1 MLGLTKRRLLL
12 IAVPVIA
19 LLGISQ
25 TNIPSGGMDILNSA
39 GDAVI
44 QFFDT
49 GDILVTGTLDADVY
63 EQDGVVYDLSAMGAG
78 AKHTIKDE
86 GTSRTARTNINFI
99 GPTVAA
105 TDNSGAD
112 STDVTINAVAGP
124 GSSTDNTLPRFDS
137 TTGKI
142 IQSSGIVVDDSN
154 NVSGV
159 GTLDLGTPLAVADGG
174 TGVATLADAGV
185 VVGNGTGNVQVT
197 GAGTSGQVLTSN
209 GTGVDPTF
217 QTFPGG
223 GDALTT
229 NPLDQFAGTT
239 SAEFSGVITDE
250 TGTGLVA
257 LNNSPAFITPNLGTP
272 SVLTLT
278 NATGLP
284 VVGGGTGASTLTDAG
299 VLIGNGTGVVQATSA
314 GTSGQV
320 LTSNGVGVDP
330 TFQTVS
336 GTGDVA
342 GPASATDNAL
352 SRFDGTTGKTIQNSA
367 ATLDDSGNLTAT
379 SFIGDGSSLTGIGG
393 TGDVDGPASSTDN
406 AITRFDST
414 TGKII
419 QNSGVIIDDS
429 NNISGVGTLDLG
441 TALAVADG
449 GSGAGTFTDGG
460 VIIGNGTSALQ
471 ATSAG
476 TSGQVL
482 TSNGTG
488 VDPTFQTV
496 VAGDPTYGSESA
508 ASDDAVF
515 VDENNWLG
523 LGITD
528 PLEEIHIY
536 ATASAPRMIYQ
547 YYSTAGGDV
556 TQYPGTTISVT
567 GPDNSWSNPINANAN
582 DGFYAQSI
590 HISWPQYTEDLQSD
604 AFDFSGISDDASILG
619 VEIDVEALGT
629 VTATTIFDDVYLVRG
644 GTKDT
649 AEDRAAGTALTDSFA
664 VYTFGGPTDDWGGI
678 TVAEVKDPDFGT
690 ALQFYSTSGRPQVDY
705 ITVTIYYSDVSGD
718 YIWSSGNDISD
729 GAYTI
734 RANATDQVR
743 IAYATGD
750 TEFTGEVTAA
760 AFIGD
765 GSGLTGLSSAGIA
778 DPGSST
784 DRAILTWNGTTGDA
798 VRDNTVGI
806 DASGNITLASTDT
819 VDGRDISVDGTK
831 LDGIASGATAN
842 TGTVTSAAVS
852 GTDGIEVDSGSP
864 ITTSGTFTLGI
875 NAATLF
881 GHLLGA
887 STVTVAADD
896 YIAIGDTSNSGAL
909 RKILA
914 GDLAL
919 AVTGSDNYLF
929 KKIGSTGQFEA
940 TGLLVADTTNNVSG
954 LGTLNDHALPSG
966 TAELVSISATQT
978 LTNKRHTKR
987 TGTTTSSA
995 TPTINTDNVDLYI
1008 ITAQAAN
1015 ITSMTTNLTGSPG
1028 TGDEFWVWITGT
1040 TNWTLAWGASFASG
1054 PETLPVAITNKQ
1066 LWSHFIYD
1074 GTIWRCVAAGSNP

>member
-12 IAVPVIA
+12 IAVPIIA

-49 GDILVTGTLDADVY
+49 GDVLVTGTLDADVY

-185 VVGNGTGNVQVT
+185 VVGNGTGVVQVT
-197 GAGTSGQVLTSN
+197 DAGTSGQVLTSN

-217 QTFPGG
+217 QSFPGG

-229 NPLDQFAGTT
+229 NPLDQFASTT

-250 TGTGLVA
+250 TGTGLVV
-257 LNNSPAFITPNLGTP
+257 LGTSPTLTTPNLGTP

-284 VVGGGTGASTLTDAG
+284 VAGGGTGASTLTDAG

-320 LTSNGVGVDP
+320 LTSNGIGVDP
-330 TFQTVS
+330 TFQTVA
-336 GTGDVA
+336 GAGDVA

-379 SFIGDGSSLTGIGG
+379 SFIGSGASLTGL
-393 TGDVDGPASSTDN
+393 GDVDGPGSSTDN
-406 AITRFDST
+406 TLPRFDST

-419 QNSGVIIDDS
+419 QGSGVVVDDS
-429 NNISGVGTLDLG
+429 NNMSGVATLDL
-441 TALAVADG
+441 TTPLAVAEG
-449 GSGAGTFTDGG
+449 GSGAATFTDGG
-460 VIIGNGTSALQ
+460 VLIGNGTSALQ

-488 VDPTFQTV
+488 VDPTFQTITG
-496 VAGDPTYGSESA
+496 GDPTYGSEA
-508 ASDDAVF
+508 AATDDAVF

-523 LGITD
+523 LGILN
-528 PLEEIHIY
+528 PVGPVHIY
-536 ATASAPRMIYQ
+536 SATAAPRIYYEYFDDAVTNTGWVIANAGANVDYGGSVDWTSPGSVTADDGTDATSAPGSHDDSDYLRATFDLSALIPSGATINGVEARYQ
-547 YYSTAGGDV
+547 VSQSASGPEENQVFLVVGGAAVGTDQGV
-556 TQYPGTTISVT
+556 NGVYTGTPTNYDNGGASNLWGTTITRAQAVAADFGFQFGTQDSDT
-567 GPDNSWSNPINANAN
+567 GSETTYCDAMWIKVYYTPATSYTWS
-582 DGFYAQSI
+582 
-590 HISWPQYTEDLQSD
+590 
-604 AFDFSGISDDASILG
+604 
-619 VEIDVEALGT
+619 
-629 VTATTIFDDVYLVRG
+629 
-644 GTKDT
+644 
-649 AEDRAAGTALTDSFA
+649 
-664 VYTFGGPTDDWGGI
+664 GGI
-678 TVAEVKDPDFGT
+678 
-690 ALQFYSTSGRPQVDY
+690 
-705 ITVTIYYSDVSGD
+705 
-718 YIWSSGNDISD
+718 DISD
-729 GAYTI
+729 EAFTL
-734 RANATDQVR
+734 RAGSTDQMR
-743 IAYATGD
+743 MAYATGD
-750 TEFTGEVTAA
+750 TEFTGDVTAA

-765 GSGLTGLSSAGIA
+765 GSGLTGISSGDVDGPA
-778 DPGSST
+778 SST
-784 DRAILTWNGTTGDA
+784 DNALARFDSTTG
-798 VRDNTVGI
+798 
-806 DASGNITLASTDT
+806 
-819 VDGRDISVDGTK
+819 K
-831 LDGIASGATAN
+831 LLQN
-842 TGTVTSAAVS
+842 
-852 GTDGIEVDSGSP
+852 
-864 ITTSGTFTLGI
+864 
-875 NAATLF
+875 
-881 GHLLGA
+881 
-887 STVTVAADD
+887 STVYV
-896 YIAIGDTSNSGAL
+896 GDTGNF
-909 RKILA
+909 
-914 GDLAL
+914 
-919 AVTGSDNYLF
+919 TGM
-929 KKIGSTGQFEA
+929 
-940 TGLLVADTTNNVSG
+940 
-954 LGTLNDHALPSG
+954 GTLNTHTIPGGTGTLALTTDITVTPTS
-966 TAELVSISATQT
+966 SNT
-978 LTNKRHTKR
+978 LTNKRVQVHYALDNSSPVDIAYGADQAMVTELAANTTINAP
-987 TGTTTSSA
+987 TGTPVFGETLIYYIKQGAGPYTVTWNAVFKSG
-995 TPTINTDNVDLYI
+995 TDWGLAGAI
-1008 ITAQAAN
+1008 PA
-1015 ITSMTTNLTGSPG
+1015 MTTTNALW
-1028 TGDEFWVWITGT
+1028 DYFLFVW
-1040 TNWTLAWGASFASG
+1040 NNAESEWHLLACSQG
-1054 PETLPVAITNKQ
+1054 N
-1066 LWSHFIYD
+1066 
-1074 GTIWRCVAAGSNP
+1074 